1 MTDLLIDRDALD
13 RESLVFCRYLVGE
26 KPNDYI
32 QMKYREAHCNRSLAY
47 MDESTPSDGLLVRI
61 AAISPLTTRIIDSY
75 TRLVHPVSLI
85 RKKLVLLLA
94 ILESSAPTHKYMDSV
109 DAISIP
115 AFLLRSVQRFLS
127 FALLSALAI
136 LVVFPLDLAV
146 RGSAKFGVFW
156 LPRNG

>member
-32 QMKYREAHCNRSLAY
+32 QMKYREAHRNHSLASQ
-47 MDESTPSDGLLVRI
+47 DPSTSAEDLLVRI
-61 AAISPLTTRIIDSY
+61 ARISPLATRIIDSY
-75 TRLVHPVSLI
+75 TRVVHPISLV

-115 AFLLRSVQRFLS
+115 AFLLRSIQRVLS
-127 FALLSALAI
+127 FALLSTVAI
-136 LVVFPLDLAV
+136 LVVSPLDLAV
-146 RGSAKFGVFW
+146 RGSAKFGVSW

>member
-1 MTDLLIDRDALD
+1 MTDSLIDRDALD

-32 QMKYREAHCNRSLAY
+32 QRKYREAHRSRPLASR
-47 MDESTPSDGLLVRI
+47 DPSLPAEDLLVRI
-61 AAISPLTTRIIDSY
+61 ARISPLTTRIIDSY
-75 TRLVHPVSLI
+75 TRVVRPVSLI

-94 ILESSAPTHKYMDSV
+94 ILESSAPTYKYIDSV

-127 FALLSALAI
+127 FALLSAVAI
-136 LVVFPLDLAV
+136 LLVFPLDLV
-146 RGSAKFGVFW
+146 LRGSTKFGVSW